1 MILGIGIDLLNVSRI
16 GALSLKFQDK
26 FAFKIL
32 SEDEFKEY
40 NKSKYKIEFLSKRF
54 CVKEAFSKALGT
66 GMGRGINFI
75 DITVKHDILG
85 KPIIL
90 LSDKAYSILE
100 SIFKVKIDNI
110 QIDVSITDEKPYV
123 NSFVVI
129 SSIK

>member
-1 MILGIGIDLLNVSRI
+1 MILGIGIDLLNLSRI
-16 GALSLKFQDK
+16 EALNLKFQDK

-32 SEDEFKEY
+32 SEDELKEY

-66 GMGRGINFI
+66 GMGRGINFV
-75 DITVKHDILG
+75 DITVKHNILG

-100 SIFKVKIDNI
+100 SIFKVEIDNI

>member
-1 MILGIGIDLLNVSRI
+1 MILGIGIDLLNISRI
-16 GALSLKFQDK
+16 EALNLKFQDK

-32 SEDEFKEY
+32 SEDELKEY

-66 GMGRGINFI
+66 GMGRGINFV

-100 SIFKVKIDNI
+100 SIFKVEIDNI

-123 NSFVVI
+123 NSFVII

>member
-1 MILGIGIDLLNVSRI
+1 MILGIGIDLLNISRI
-16 GALSLKFQDK
+16 EALNLKFQDK

-66 GMGRGINFI
+66 GMGRGINFV

-100 SIFKVKIDNI
+100 SIFKVEIDNI
-110 QIDVSITDEKPYV
+110 QINVSITDEKPYV